1 MTHLIVSHVRLGSAN
16 LIVVLV
22 GHANTT
28 PLTLALYKKSLNS
41 SMPDEDTRL
50 SKPAAKSLLC
60 LRLLWAIV
68 TAKYCRG

>member
-41 SMPDEDTRL
+41 SMPDEDTTL
-50 SKPAAKSLLC
+50 YIPD
-60 LRLLWAIV
+60 
-68 TAKYCRG
+68 